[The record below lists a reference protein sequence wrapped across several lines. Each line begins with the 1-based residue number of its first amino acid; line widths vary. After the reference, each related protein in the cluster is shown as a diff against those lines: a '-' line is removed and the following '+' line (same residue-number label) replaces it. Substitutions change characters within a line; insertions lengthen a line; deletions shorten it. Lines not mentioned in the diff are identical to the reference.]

1 MKKITT
7 LTVMLLA
14 MLLVAVSCNEPG
26 AGIPDQG
33 DIDAVIKTKE
43 QLMATIPGL
52 IVPPAE
58 GLKTPDAD
66 TKALVKSTFAQC
78 NEDFDEGKAMGDTFT
93 GMDLMLFG
101 NGASGF
107 ISSKWVNHGN
117 DIQEEFQ
124 NADVTVNST
133 RIKVDNLHTKTNI
146 VDGTKTQESG
156 TAKVNGKEVTID
168 EAIKVYND
176 ATSNPPEGV
185 SYNTASY
192 YAETTNYREG
202 TWGFIT
208 GIEFKPEPIQQDSSL
223 IMDIKIDGHRLQFK
237 YTNAEWNKRYEEG
250 TTVIDYVA
258 VDGIFYNPKD
268 F

>member
-14 MLLVAVSCNEPG
+14 MLLLAVSCNEPE
-26 AGIPDQG
+26 AGIPDQS

-52 IVPPAE
+52 VVPPAE

-66 TKALVKSTFAQC
+66 TKALIKSVFAQC
-78 NEDFDEGKAMGDTFT
+78 NEDFDEGKAMGNTFI
-93 GMDLMLFG
+93 GSDLILFG

-107 ISSKWVNHGN
+107 IYSKRVNHGN

-124 NADVTVNST
+124 NVDVTVNGT
-133 RIKVDNLHTKTNI
+133 RITVDNLHTKTNT

-156 TAKVNGKEVTID
+156 TAKVNGKEVTIE
-168 EAIKVYND
+168 EAIKAYND
-176 ATSNPPEGV
+176 ATGNPPEGV

-192 YAETTNYREG
+192 YAETTDYREG

-208 GIEFKPEPIQQDSSL
+208 GIGYNPEPVQLGSSM
-223 IMDIKIDGHRLQFK
+223 IMDIKVDGHRLQFK

-258 VDGIFYNPKD
+258 VDGVFYNPKD

>member
-14 MLLVAVSCNEPG
+14 LLLLAVSCNEPG
-26 AGIPDQG
+26 AGIPDQS
-33 DIDAVIKTKE
+33 DIDTVIKTKE

-52 IVPPAE
+52 VVPPAE

-66 TKALVKSTFAQC
+66 TKALIKSAFAQC
-78 NEDFDEGKAMGDTFT
+78 NEDFDEGKAMGNTFT

-124 NADVTVNST
+124 NVDVTINGT
-133 RIKVDNLHTKTNI
+133 RIKVDNLHTKTNT
-146 VDGTKTQESG
+146 VDGTETQESG
-156 TAKVNGKEVTID
+156 TATVNGKEVTVE
-168 EAIKVYND
+168 EAIKAYND

-185 SYNTASY
+185 SYTTTSY
-192 YAETTNYREG
+192 YVETTDYREG

-208 GIEFKPEPIQQDSSL
+208 GIGYNPEPVQLGSSM
-223 IMDIKIDGHRLQFK
+223 IMDIKVDGHRLQFK

-258 VDGIFYNPKD
+258 VDGVFYNPKD